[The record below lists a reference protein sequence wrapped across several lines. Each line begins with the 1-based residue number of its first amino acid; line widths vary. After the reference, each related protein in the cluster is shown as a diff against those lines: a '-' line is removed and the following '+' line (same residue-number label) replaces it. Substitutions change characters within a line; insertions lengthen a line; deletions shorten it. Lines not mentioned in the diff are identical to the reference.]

1 MADKTPNPIRTGQL
15 MRTVMVTGIVETAKK
30 ILAEKILTFRPKH
43 DIISILQTAYNWH
56 LKNDKQK
63 T

>member
-1 MADKTPNPIRTGQL
+1 
-15 MRTVMVTGIVETAKK
+15 MRTAMVTGIIETAKN

>member
-1 MADKTPNPIRTGQL
+1 
-15 MRTVMVTGIVETAKK
+15 
-30 ILAEKILTFRPKH
+30 LTFRPKH

-63 T
+63 TWRFGNWRRRYHRP